1 MKSKTQIQRVAVV
14 TGSGQGIGAG
24 CARNLA
30 AAGFKVLLMSPSDRS
45 VELAKELGGIGI
57 RGSVLNVRDLASL
70 VDLAKEQYG
79 RIDVVVNNMG
89 HGGGLPTEVEKIVF
103 DKSFEG
109 PLLEIDDATWHESL
123 DMYVLAAIRISRLV
137 TPVMISQGAGSI
149 VNISSMN
156 ALEPR
161 PMYPMSVLRLAL
173 HGFTKLFADRYGRY
187 GVRMNNLL
195 PGFCE
200 NVPLSQSAMDS
211 IPMARPARMDE
222 IGRACVFLASDASS
236 YMTGQNML
244 VDGGVNR
251 GVG

>member
-1 MKSKTQIQRVAVV
+1 MTLQRIAVV

-24 CARNLA
+24 CARSLA
-30 AAGFKVLLMSPSDRS
+30 EAGFKVVLMSPSERS
-45 VELAKELGGIGI
+45 VVLAKELGGVGM
-57 RGSVLNVRDLASL
+57 RGSLLDDRDLKAL
-70 VDLAKEQYG
+70 IDLAQKSYG
-79 RIDVVVNNMG
+79 RIDAVVNNMG
-89 HGGGLPTEVEKIVF
+89 HGGGLPGPIEKIVY

-109 PLLEIDDATWHESL
+109 KLLEIDDAIWHESL
-123 DMYVLAAIRISRLV
+123 DMYLLAVVRVVRLV
-137 TPVMISQGAGSI
+137 TPIMIAQRSGSI

-161 PMYPMSVLRLAL
+161 PTYPMSVLRLAL
-173 HGFTKLFADRYGRY
+173 HGFTKLFADRYAPY
-187 GVRMNNLL
+187 GVRMNDLL

-200 NVPLSQSAMDS
+200 NVTLSQTALDS

-236 YMTGQNML
+236 YMTGQNIL

-251 GVG
+251 GVR

>member
-1 MKSKTQIQRVAVV
+1 MTLQRVALI

-24 CARNLA
+24 CARSLA
-30 AAGFKVLLMSPSDRS
+30 EAGFKVVLMSPSERS
-45 VELAKELGGIGI
+45 IKLARELGGIGMRGSVLDNRDLKDFVELAKE
-57 RGSVLNVRDLASL
+57 RC
-70 VDLAKEQYG
+70 G
-79 RIDVVVNNMG
+79 RIDAVVNNMG
-89 HGGGLPTEVEKIVF
+89 HGGGVPGIIERTIYDKFFEEK
-103 DKSFEG
+103 
-109 PLLEIDDATWHESL
+109 LLEIDDAIWHESL
-123 DMYVLAAIRISRLV
+123 DMYVLAIVRIARLV
-137 TPVMISQGAGSI
+137 TPIMIAQGAGSI

-161 PMYPMSVLRLAL
+161 AMYPMSVLRLAL
-173 HGFTKLFADRYGRY
+173 HGFTKLFADRYAPY

-200 NVPLSQSAMDS
+200 NVTLSQEALDS

-222 IGRACVFLASDASS
+222 IGRACVYLASDASS

-251 GVG
+251 GVR